1 MTEYVVFEGRVEPME
16 WGRSTYTILRLPPEV
31 VTALGKTKRVEGEIN
46 DHPVNLALT
55 RAPVCPD
62 VFLWAGQSL
71 LDRVGIAPA
80 EWIEVRLRPAPDDA
94 VDVPDDV
101 THALRAGDAST
112 AWEALTPGK
121 QRGLL
126 HTINTAKTAP
136 TRNKRIAALI
146 TSLTGAA

>member
-1 MTEYVVFEGRVEPME
+1 MSDYVTFEGKVTPLD
-16 WGRSTYTILRLPPEV
+16 WGRATYTILRLPDDV
-31 VTALGKTKRVEGEIN
+31 VNALGKTRRVEGEIN

-71 LDRVGIAPA
+71 LDRVGIVPG
-80 EWIEVRLRPAPDDA
+80 ETIEVRLRPAPDDA

-101 THALRAGDAST
+101 TVALRT
-112 AWEALTPGK
+112 ADVTALWAAMTPGK
-121 QRGLL
+121 QRGHL
-126 HTINTAKTAP
+126 HQISTAKTAT

-146 TSLTGAA
+146 ATLTGQP